1 MPYLDDRGALG
12 LCLYRPT
19 QLSIASRSETMTLK
33 RHLPLLAILA
43 FSNPAFAQHHP
54 ANRGVGGHPG
64 GAAPHPGQ
72 QHPNQPQQ
80 PHHMT
85 PEMQM
90 WSDQML
96 FDQIMRSRRAASTRQ
111 GGQGQSAGMQNQPAA
126 GQQRVGSYS
135 SQSKINQSQDKANQQ
150 PPKTSASRGMS
161 KQEHEKEAKT
171 NSAATKKEGHRH
183 DHPGQHAESRKAT
196 AASKRPLATDQAAI
210 SMLKTAQM
218 KLSKAD
224 HDYAGHRVQAMRHV
238 AHALDHLT
246 GSFLFNEHAVSGF
259 GNLAQAESDRLL
271 REAEGHL
278 NFIENT
284 LRTRTNSFEHHQSA
298 RTSVTDAIRELRIA
312 LTIR

>member
-1 MPYLDDRGALG
+1 
-12 LCLYRPT
+12 
-19 QLSIASRSETMTLK
+19 MTLK

-54 ANRGVGGHPG
+54 ANRGGGGHPG
-64 GAAPHPGQ
+64 GAVPRPGQ

-90 WSDQML
+90 WNDHML
-96 FDQIMRSRRAASTRQ
+96 FDQIMRSRRAASPRQ
-111 GGQGQSAGMQNQPAA
+111 GGQGQSAGKQNQPAA
-126 GQQRVGSYS
+126 GQQRGGSYS

-150 PPKTSASRGMS
+150 PPKTSGSRGIS
-161 KQEHEKEAKT
+161 NQEHEKEAKT

-183 DHPGQHAESRKAT
+183 DHPGQHAESRKAI

-238 AHALDHLT
+238 AHALDHMT
-246 GSFLFNEHAVSGF
+246 GSFLFDEHAVSGF
-259 GNLAQAESDRLL
+259 GNVAQAESDRLV

-278 NFIENT
+278 NIIENT
-284 LRTRTNSFEHHQSA
+284 LRARTNSLEHHQSA
-298 RTSVTDAIRELRIA
+298 RTSVAEAIRELRIA

>member
-1 MPYLDDRGALG
+1 
-12 LCLYRPT
+12 
-19 QLSIASRSETMTLK
+19 MTLK

-54 ANRGVGGHPG
+54 ANRGGGGHPG
-64 GAAPHPGQ
+64 GAVPHPGQ

-90 WSDQML
+90 WNDQML
-96 FDQIMRSRRAASTRQ
+96 FDQIMRSRRAASSRQ
-111 GGQGQSAGMQNQPAA
+111 GGQGQAASKQNQPTA
-126 GQQRVGSYS
+126 GQQRGGSNS
-135 SQSKINQSQDKANQQ
+135 SQLKINQSQDQANQQ
-150 PPKTSASRGMS
+150 PPKTSGSRGLS
-161 KQEHEKEAKT
+161 KQDREKEAKT
-171 NSAATKKEGHRH
+171 NSAATKKEGHH
-183 DHPGQHAESRKAT
+183 QDHPGQHTESRKAV

-210 SMLKTAQM
+210 SMLKTAHM

-238 AHALDHLT
+238 ARSLDHLT
-246 GSFLFNEHAVSGF
+246 GSFLFNEHAVSGA
-259 GNLAQAESDRLL
+259 GNLAQAESDRLV

-278 NFIENT
+278 TFIENT
-284 LRTRTNSFEHHQSA
+284 LRARTNSLEHHQSA
-298 RTSVTDAIRELRIA
+298 RTSVAEAIRELRIA